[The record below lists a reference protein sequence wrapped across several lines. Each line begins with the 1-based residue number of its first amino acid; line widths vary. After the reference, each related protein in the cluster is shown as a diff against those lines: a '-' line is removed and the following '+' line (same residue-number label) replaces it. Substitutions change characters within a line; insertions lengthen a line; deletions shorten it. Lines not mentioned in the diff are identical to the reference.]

1 MKTLGELAKLIRS
14 KNAGPF
20 WLTLDVMFDDRE
32 TYEAVRDQRVL
43 TVDLVSRLYGQPK
56 ERVLVFA
63 HDAAL
68 AIKVSLPRPHSSGS
82 PLDTDVFG
90 GQQYAPLL
98 DLPVQIHE
106 REDAH
111 DRR

>member
-1 MKTLGELAKLIRS
+1 MKTLRELAKLIRS
-14 KNAGPF
+14 KSAGPF

-43 TVDLVSRLYGQPK
+43 TVELISRLYGHSP

-68 AIKVSLPRPHSSGS
+68 AIKVSLPRAHSSGS

-98 DLPVQIHE
+98 DLPVEIRE
-106 REDAH
+106 REDSH
-111 DRR
+111 DKN

>member
-1 MKTLGELAKLIRS
+1 MKTLGEVAKLVRS

-32 TYEAVRDQRVL
+32 TYEAVRNQRVL
-43 TVDLVSRLYGQPK
+43 TVDLIGRLYAQSP

-63 HDAAL
+63 HDAAM
-68 AIKVSLPRPHSSGS
+68 AFKVSFPRPHSSGS

-98 DLPVQIHE
+98 DLPVQIE
-106 REDAH
+106 SEDTN
-111 DRR
+111 DNS